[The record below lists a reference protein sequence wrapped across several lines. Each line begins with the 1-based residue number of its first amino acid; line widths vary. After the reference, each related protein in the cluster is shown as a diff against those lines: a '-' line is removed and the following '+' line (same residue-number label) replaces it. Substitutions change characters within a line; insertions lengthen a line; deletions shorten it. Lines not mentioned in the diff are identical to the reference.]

1 MFESTRRPAGIFG
14 VPMDLGQDR
23 RGVDMGP
30 SAIRYARV
38 QGALEELDYPV
49 VDLGNAATPIP
60 ETVDEEGEVRH
71 LDTVRDVCKEIAGRA
86 EAMLSEGLFEAAAD
100 PRRSGGVAFV

>member
-30 SAIRYARV
+30 SAIRYARL
-38 QGALEELDYPV
+38 QGALEELGYPV

-60 ETVDEEGEVRH
+60 ETVDEDGEVRH
-71 LDTVRDVCKEIAGRA
+71 LDAVRGVCDEVAARAVAHRGCDGDDVA
-86 EAMLSEGLFEAAAD
+86 L
-100 PRRSGGVAFV
+100 GVHT